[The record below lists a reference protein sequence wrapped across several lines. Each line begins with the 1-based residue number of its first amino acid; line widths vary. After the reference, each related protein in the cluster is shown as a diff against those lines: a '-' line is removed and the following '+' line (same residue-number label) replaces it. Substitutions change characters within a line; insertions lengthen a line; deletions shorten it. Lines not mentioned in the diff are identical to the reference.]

1 MSGIAIGD
9 ARAPMPRFCPALAAQ
24 DRNEDDALPRAD
36 SALSAAR
43 VGGRDRIESARG

>member
-1 MSGIAIGD
+1 VSEIAIVDG
-9 ARAPMPRFCPALAAQ
+9 RAPIPRFCPALAAQ
-24 DRNEDDALPRAD
+24 DRDEDDVLPCAY